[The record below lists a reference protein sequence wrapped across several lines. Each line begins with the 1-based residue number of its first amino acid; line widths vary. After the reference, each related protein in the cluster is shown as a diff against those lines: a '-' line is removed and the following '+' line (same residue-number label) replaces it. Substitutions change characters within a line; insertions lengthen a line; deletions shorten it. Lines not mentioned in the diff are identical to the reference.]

1 MNEKTMGAIPV
12 SALERLEQS
21 AVKLSLITFCLRHEE
36 LKAAPDAAE
45 IHSIKSDL
53 SRALREVS
61 TNAAACALTGGIPEK
76 AKASTPAGA
85 EPKRVQRKEIHK
97 GTAYGVLRLRCPKCG
112 GFLREPS
119 ASVTCRCGG
128 EVQLDNLTRYTRI
141 VCTAP
146 TMQQLDNV
154 LWAEM
159 AKWLDA
165 SPVLQM
171 MFTWTKTRVYMNG
184 YDRRWFAVPRTATK
198 PESLQGFH
206 EDNMLFV
213 VDEASGVADPILDA
227 IGGTLTGAN
236 NRLLYCGNPTKA
248 TGGFAE
254 SFQGDGMDWYCMTVS
269 SRDSPR
275 TSKENIAALEKKYGK
290 NSNVVRV
297 RVDGLPPVADSD
309 VFIPSY
315 IAEKATMNEPLPH
328 DSPVRLSIG
337 CDVARFGDD
346 CTVIAPNIDAD
357 VQELKIRNGQD
368 LWATAEDII
377 FEYLFLL
384 EKYPQYPG
392 MVYAIIDD
400 TGLGGGVTDILRHER
415 EARGLNQLEVIPVN
429 FGASVPQE
437 DAAANYADISTWMW
451 SLVRDMAQSG
461 RLHLPNDTELIAQ
474 LSTRK
479 YAFAGTPPKL
489 KLESKDIMKRRGL
502 PSPDRADAVALSLYQ
517 PVTYT
522 WEIG

>member
-1 MNEKTMGAIPV
+1 MCGLCFEIIYRV
-12 SALERLEQS
+12 L
-21 AVKLSLITFCLRHEE
+21 LIVQKGHS
-36 LKAAPDAAE
+36 APDGQRAALNVRPLQ
-45 IHSIKSDL
+45 SK
-53 SRALREVS
+53 RFF
-61 TNAAACALTGGIPEK
+61 LTKPAVQTEGAEY
-76 AKASTPAGA
+76 AGA
-85 EPKRVQRKEIHK
+85 WFYDYIHQNIDLIGK
-97 GTAYGVLRLRCPKCG
+97 QSL
-112 GFLREPS
+112 FLFRF
-119 ASVTCRCGG
+119 SVRGDLDPLSGIINNQVIQTCFLKKLPHS
-128 EVQLDNLTRYTRI
+128 QKNLT
-141 VCTAP
+141 
-146 TMQQLDNV
+146 
-154 LWAEM
+154 
-159 AKWLDA
+159 
-165 SPVLQM
+165 LQA
-171 MFTWTKTRVYMNG
+171 FRSGCNT
-184 YDRRWFAVPRTATK
+184 
-198 PESLQGFH
+198 SH
-206 EDNMLFV
+206 MLFV

>member
-1 MNEKTMGAIPV
+1 MTRREFFQRRIPRYRKDPLLFFKEVTHFEPDPWQREAAVAVSQHRRVAIRSGQGVGKT
-12 SALERLEQS
+12 ALEANLMWWF
-21 AVKLSLITFCLRHEE
+21 I
-36 LKAAPDAAE
+36 
-45 IHSIKSDL
+45 
-53 SRALREVS
+53 
-61 TNAAACALTGGIPEK
+61 ACFSYP
-76 AKASTPAGA
+76 
-85 EPKRVQRKEIHK
+85 
-97 GTAYGVLRLRCPKCG
+97 
-112 GFLREPS
+112 
-119 ASVTCRCGG
+119 
-128 EVQLDNLTRYTRI
+128 RI

-384 EKYPQYPG
+384 EKPCQPQTHGQQERQHVGPAALRRGRMANITVLALDPQTGDLCFDANG
-392 MVYAIIDD
+392 M
-400 TGLGGGVTDILRHER
+400 LMLR
-415 EARGLNQLEVIPVN
+415 
-429 FGASVPQE
+429 E
-437 DAAANYADISTWMW
+437 DAEA
-451 SLVRDMAQSG
+451 
-461 RLHLPNDTELIAQ
+461 IAQ
-474 LSTRK
+474 NVRNNLLTWKGEFPLNTDHGTDWERVVQQPRSEAVDEADSVVRSSIFQEPYVQEISSLSTT
-479 YAFAGTPPKL
+479 ADG
-489 KLESKDIMKRRGL
+489 
-502 PSPDRADAVALSLYQ
+502 RALGVEFSGVLYNGETIR
-517 PVTYT
+517 VEVNT
-522 WEIG
+522 GG

>member
-1 MNEKTMGAIPV
+1 MTRREFFQRRIPRYRKDPLLFFKEVTHFEPDPWQREAAVAVSQHRRVAIRSGQGVGKT
-12 SALERLEQS
+12 ALEANLMWWF
-21 AVKLSLITFCLRHEE
+21 I
-36 LKAAPDAAE
+36 
-45 IHSIKSDL
+45 
-53 SRALREVS
+53 
-61 TNAAACALTGGIPEK
+61 ACFSYP
-76 AKASTPAGA
+76 
-85 EPKRVQRKEIHK
+85 
-97 GTAYGVLRLRCPKCG
+97 
-112 GFLREPS
+112 
-119 ASVTCRCGG
+119 
-128 EVQLDNLTRYTRI
+128 RI

-368 LWATAEDII
+368 SDGAM
-377 FEYLFLL
+377 
-384 EKYPQYPG
+384 P
-392 MVYAIIDD
+392 
-400 TGLGGGVTDILRHER
+400 LGG
-415 EARGLNQLEVIPVN
+415 
-429 FGASVPQE
+429 
-437 DAAANYADISTWMW
+437 STM
-451 SLVRDMAQSG
+451 
-461 RLHLPNDTELIAQ
+461 
-474 LSTRK
+474 
-479 YAFAGTPPKL
+479 AGTSALCCPGTLRRLSAIRGTGWKCLAATRVWRLWIALLPTCPPAPV
-489 KLESKDIMKRRGL
+489 SCTARMKTGKKWKSRTI
-502 PSPDRADAVALSLYQ
+502 PF
-517 PVTYT
+517 
-522 WEIG
+522 

>member
-1 MNEKTMGAIPV
+1 
-12 SALERLEQS
+12 
-21 AVKLSLITFCLRHEE
+21 
-36 LKAAPDAAE
+36 
-45 IHSIKSDL
+45 
-53 SRALREVS
+53 
-61 TNAAACALTGGIPEK
+61 
-76 AKASTPAGA
+76 
-85 EPKRVQRKEIHK
+85 
-97 GTAYGVLRLRCPKCG
+97 
-112 GFLREPS
+112 
-119 ASVTCRCGG
+119 
-128 EVQLDNLTRYTRI
+128 
-141 VCTAP
+141 
-146 TMQQLDNV
+146 
-154 LWAEM
+154 M
-159 AKWLDA
+159 A
-165 SPVLQM
+165 
-171 MFTWTKTRVYMNG
+171 
-184 YDRRWFAVPRTATK
+184 WFAVPRTATK

-328 DSPVRLSIG
+328 DSPVRLSI
-337 CDVARFGDD
+337 DVGI
-346 CTVIAPNIDAD
+346 VGSGI
-357 VQELKIRNGQD
+357 L
-368 LWATAEDII
+368 
-377 FEYLFLL
+377 
-384 EKYPQYPG
+384 
-392 MVYAIIDD
+392 
-400 TGLGGGVTDILRHER
+400 LRH
-415 EARGLNQLEVIPVN
+415 GCTEVHRDNLKLVQPSGFPFMAQNI
-429 FGASVPQE
+429 GHAAQE

>member
-1 MNEKTMGAIPV
+1 MTRREFFQRRIPRYRKDPLLFFKEVTHFEPDPWQREAAVAVSQHRRVAIRSGQGVGKT
-12 SALERLEQS
+12 ALEANLMWWF
-21 AVKLSLITFCLRHEE
+21 I
-36 LKAAPDAAE
+36 
-45 IHSIKSDL
+45 
-53 SRALREVS
+53 
-61 TNAAACALTGGIPEK
+61 ACFSYP
-76 AKASTPAGA
+76 
-85 EPKRVQRKEIHK
+85 
-97 GTAYGVLRLRCPKCG
+97 
-112 GFLREPS
+112 
-119 ASVTCRCGG
+119 
-128 EVQLDNLTRYTRI
+128 RI

-227 IGGTLTGAN
+227 IVGTLTGAN

-297 RVDGLPPVADSD
+297 RVDGLPPIADSD

>member
-1 MNEKTMGAIPV
+1 MQKWRVRTM
-12 SALERLEQS
+12 
-21 AVKLSLITFCLRHEE
+21 
-36 LKAAPDAAE
+36 
-45 IHSIKSDL
+45 
-53 SRALREVS
+53 ALRQREVFAKRLPLYRKDPCLFFKEV
-61 TNAAACALTGGIPEK
+61 TRFKPDKWQKEAATAIAQHRKVSIRSGQGVGKTAFEANLVLWFLACFPY
-76 AKASTPAGA
+76 P
-85 EPKRVQRKEIHK
+85 RV
-97 GTAYGVLRLRCPKCG
+97 
-112 GFLREPS
+112 
-119 ASVTCRCGG
+119 
-128 EVQLDNLTRYTRI
+128 

-146 TMQQLDNV
+146 TRQQLNDV
-154 LWAEM
+154 LWAEI
-159 AKWLDA
+159 AKWQER
-165 SPVLQM
+165 SPVLQAM
-171 MFTWTKTRVYMNG
+171 LVWTKTRVYMKG
-184 YDRRWFAVPRTATK
+184 HEKRWFAVARTATK
-198 PESLQGFH
+198 PENMQGFH

-357 VQELKIRNGQD
+357 VQELKVRNGQD
-368 LWATAEDII
+368 L
-377 FEYLFLL
+377 
-384 EKYPQYPG
+384 
-392 MVYAIIDD
+392 
-400 TGLGGGVTDILRHER
+400 
-415 EARGLNQLEVIPVN
+415 
-429 FGASVPQE
+429 
-437 DAAANYADISTWMW
+437 
-451 SLVRDMAQSG
+451 
-461 RLHLPNDTELIAQ
+461 
-474 LSTRK
+474 
-479 YAFAGTPPKL
+479 
-489 KLESKDIMKRRGL
+489 
-502 PSPDRADAVALSLYQ
+502 
-517 PVTYT
+517 
-522 WEIG
+522 

>member
-1 MNEKTMGAIPV
+1 M
-12 SALERLEQS
+12 
-21 AVKLSLITFCLRHEE
+21 
-36 LKAAPDAAE
+36 
-45 IHSIKSDL
+45 
-53 SRALREVS
+53 ALRQREVFAKRIPLYRKDPCLFFKEV
-61 TNAAACALTGGIPEK
+61 TGFKPDPWQKEAATAIAQHRKVSIRSGQGVGKTAFEANLVLWFLSCFPY
-76 AKASTPAGA
+76 P
-85 EPKRVQRKEIHK
+85 RV
-97 GTAYGVLRLRCPKCG
+97 
-112 GFLREPS
+112 
-119 ASVTCRCGG
+119 
-128 EVQLDNLTRYTRI
+128 

-146 TMQQLDNV
+146 TRQQLNDV
-154 LWAEM
+154 LWAEI
-159 AKWLDA
+159 AKWQER
-165 SPVLQM
+165 SPVLQAM
-171 MFTWTKTRVYMNG
+171 LVWTKTRVYMRG
-184 YDRRWFAVPRTATK
+184 HEKRWFAVARTATK
-198 PESLQGFH
+198 PENMQGFH
-206 EDNMLFV
+206 EDNMFFV
-213 VDEASGVADPILDA
+213 IDEASGVADPIMEA
-227 IGGTLTGAN
+227 IQGTLSGDN
-236 NRLLYCGNPTKA
+236 NRLLMCGNPTQN
-248 TGGFAE
+248 TGTFHDSHTVDAQ
-254 SFQGDGMDWYCMTVS
+254 SYYCMKVS

-275 TSKENIAALEKKYGK
+275 TNKQNIADLERKFGK

-297 RVDGLPPVADSD
+297 RVDGEFPENEDD
-309 VFIPSY
+309 VFIPM
-315 IAEKATMNEPLPH
+315 ALATKAVNTEPLEH
-328 DSPVRLSIG
+328 CAPVRISIG

-517 PVTYT
+517 PITYT